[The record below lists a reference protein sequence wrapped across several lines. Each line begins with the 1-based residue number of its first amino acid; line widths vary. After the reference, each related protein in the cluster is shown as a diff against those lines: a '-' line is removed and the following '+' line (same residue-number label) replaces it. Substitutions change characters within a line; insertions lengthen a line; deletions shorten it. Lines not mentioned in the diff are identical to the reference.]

1 MSPAIATPPCPCRG
15 KTQDGDQSH
24 FKDGRQVQGVIT
36 DLAAASRGPLGKRP
50 TQGRRY
56 SHIWGHSQ
64 VCALMETGRCR
75 DQGRCRG
82 QGRARVQVWVLGSAL
97 ASFPVPTLVL
107 HPHWAA
113 GGSHVGPGQYPWWP
127 VFCRE
132 LIVPL
137 LPGAQRPPRWLFG
150 GLRGCGST
158 GHAGV
163 RGAPHSGATLRSCT
177 C

>member
-1 MSPAIATPPCPCRG
+1 MSPAIATRPCSCRG

-24 FKDGRQVQGVIT
+24 FKDGRQVQGVST
-36 DLAAASRGPLGKRP
+36 DLAAASRGLLGKRP
-50 TQGRRY
+50 TREMLLTYLGAQPGLCSY
-56 SHIWGHSQ
+56 GDGQ
-64 VCALMETGRCR
+64 V
-75 DQGRCRG
+75 QS
-82 QGRARVQVWVLGSAL
+82 QGRARVQVWVLGSTL

-113 GGSHVGPGQYPWWP
+113 GRSHVGPSQYPWWP

-132 LIVPL
+132 LIVPV
-137 LPGAQRPPRWLFG
+137 LPGTQRPPCWLFG